1 MAITRIGLGGP
12 AKAILPIDAKAEATY
27 TSRTQWGIM
36 GSLCRWILAYG

>member
-12 AKAILPIDAKAEATY
+12 ARAIRPIAAKSETSY

-36 GSLCRWILAYG
+36 GSLCRWIIAYG